1 MAIPATQLRPGMII
15 KHNDQLH
22 VVFKVEHRTPGN
34 LRAFIQAKL
43 RNLKSG
49 AMFEHRFRSADAIEK
64 VVVDEIPME
73 FLYADGDDY
82 YFMNPVDYEQT
93 VLKSATLG
101 DAVEYLTANLQIKV
115 SYFDGQPVGIELPQT
130 VDLEVVETE
139 PGLKS
144 ATASSVTKPA
154 KTETGLVVQ
163 VPPFINAGR
172 KDPRGHQRRRLPEP
186 RVRHRSAQTRRS
198 TCPFP
203 QSLQPPQRTI
213 ASTPISSS
221 KWSGPFAGRMAEPSQ
236 REIEPHRVDRG
247 PRHLDAQAA
256 ACPSGDGV
264 VAAVAR
270 LVRARR
276 QVRAMERLSL
286 ARRAAGCMA
295 RGLRRAGR
303 RAWKRLRGGFVAAL
317 HQGSSQPRRQVS
329 GIVNFLAIHETY
341 HVGQASYLRG
351 WLGHKGLMG

>member
-22 VVFKVEHRTPGN
+22 LVFKVEHRTPGN

-64 VVVDEIPME
+64 VVVDEVPME

-93 VLKSATLG
+93 VLKSSTLG

-115 SYFDGQPVGIELPQT
+115 SYHRRPGRRHRAAADRRSQ
-130 VDLEVVETE
+130 VVETE

-163 VPPFINAGR
+163 VPPFINEGE
-172 KDPRGHQRRRLPEP
+172 K
-186 RVRHRSAQTRRS
+186 
-198 TCPFP
+198 
-203 QSLQPPQRTI
+203 I
-213 ASTPISSS
+213 
-221 KWSGPFAGRMAEPSQ
+221 
-236 REIEPHRVDRG
+236 RVDTSEG
-247 PRHLDAQAA
+247 AYL
-256 ACPSGDGV
+256 S
-264 VAAVAR
+264 
-270 LVRARR
+270 RA
-276 QVRAMERLSL
+276 
-286 ARRAAGCMA
+286 
-295 RGLRRAGR
+295 
-303 RAWKRLRGGFVAAL
+303 
-317 HQGSSQPRRQVS
+317 
-329 GIVNFLAIHETY
+329 
-341 HVGQASYLRG
+341 
-351 WLGHKGLMG
+351 